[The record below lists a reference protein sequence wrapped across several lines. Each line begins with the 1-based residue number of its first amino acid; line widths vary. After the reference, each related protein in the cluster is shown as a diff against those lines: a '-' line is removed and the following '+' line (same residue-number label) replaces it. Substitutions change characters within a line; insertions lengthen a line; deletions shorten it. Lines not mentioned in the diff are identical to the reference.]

1 MVDLNLKAPHISNIS
16 PLKIVVTGDIHINT
30 NRFREFELKRLSYLQ
45 KNINKQKPDLVILN
59 GDILD
64 KAKPTLQDLQL
75 FYKFT
80 SGIKS
85 TIFLIAGNHEELSIR
100 ETCYDFIPEVNY
112 TYITT
117 GKLEYKDWKLL
128 FVSHNHLNDIKKL
141 KGDILFTHYRSAV
154 NIHTTDE
161 YNNKLVSEKFKITF
175 LSDIHQKMNPYM
187 NILYTSSPNSLK
199 FNKEVDTYGFYVIT
213 LNDDINYDYQ
223 ILNKYSKQRLIVS
236 ATNIE
241 DVKAVLN
248 KHNSWLFKLSLSDSD
263 LKDEFK
269 DYDNIVGVDLLS
281 VDEYDEKEDY
291 KQAVE
296 NIFNKQK
303 LNPYDILVG
312 YLPLQDY
319 SEKVQKDV
327 LIDIKQG
334 LLK

>member
-1 MVDLNLKAPHISNIS
+1 MINLNLKFPSLSDIS

-30 NRFREFELKRLSYLQ
+30 NRFQEFELERLTYLQ

-100 ETCYDFIPEVNY
+100 ETCYDFIPELNY
-112 TYITT
+112 TYIPS

-128 FVSHNHLNDIKKL
+128 FVSHHRLNEIKDL
-141 KGDILFTHYRSAV
+141 RGDILFTHYRSAV

-213 LNDDINYDYQ
+213 LDDDIKYEYKA
-223 ILNKYSKQRLIVS
+223 LEKYSKQRLVVS
-236 ATNIE
+236 ESNIE

-248 KHNSWLFKLSLSDSD
+248 KHTSWLFKLSLSDSN
-263 LKDEFK
+263 LKNEFK
-269 DYDNIVGVDLLS
+269 NYNNIVGFDLLS

-291 KQAVE
+291 KQVVE
-296 NIFNKQK
+296 NIFSKQK
-303 LNPYDILVG
+303 LNPYDILVD
-312 YLPLQDY
+312 YLPLQDF
-319 SEKVQKDV
+319 SEKVQKDI